1 MKGLKRNQWRRITL
15 YLIVLL
21 VISAGLAYGLQLLLA
36 FLDVTGRG
44 VASTAYAVVFVTSL
58 IFNASIIVPVPVH
71 ASVMMAM
78 ASQWDPL
85 SLALVASIGGTI
97 GEITGYYAGYFG
109 KKVMLADSMPG
120 YDRFAG
126 WMKKYGLWAI
136 WAISFQP
143 FLPFDIAGIT
153 AGISRLPL
161 WKFLL
166 PCWAGKFP
174 KYLIF
179 CSFGAVLSQ
188 FLPSWF

>member
-1 MKGLKRNQWRRITL
+1 MAGLKGKQWRRIVL
-15 YLIVLL
+15 YLLVLF
-21 VISAGLAYGLQLLLA
+21 VISTGLAYGLKLLMA
-36 FLDVTGRG
+36 NLDVTGRG
-44 VASTAYAVVFVTSL
+44 AVTTAYVVVFVTSL
-58 IFNASIIVPVPVH
+58 IFNASIVVPVPVH
-71 ASVMMAM
+71 ASVMMAL

-85 SLALVASIGGTI
+85 PLALFASIGGTI

-143 FLPFDIAGIT
+143 LLPVDIAGIT

-179 CSFGAVLSQ
+179 CSFGAVFSQ
-188 FLPSWF
+188 FLPPWF